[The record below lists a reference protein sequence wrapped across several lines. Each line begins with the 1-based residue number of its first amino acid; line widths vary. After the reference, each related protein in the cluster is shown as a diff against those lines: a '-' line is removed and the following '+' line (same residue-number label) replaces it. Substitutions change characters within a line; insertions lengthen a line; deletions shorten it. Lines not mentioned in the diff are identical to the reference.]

1 MYELLLDVQFYK
13 NSLNIKNKLFVN
25 RMEVV
30 DMEEFAQTVY
40 EMKKE
45 IRRKDD
51 EIKSLKMKI
60 EELEKL
66 TGQQQ
71 IR

>member
-1 MYELLLDVQFYK
+1 
-13 NSLNIKNKLFVN
+13 
-25 RMEVV
+25 MEVV

-45 IRRKDD
+45 MRKKDD

>member
-1 MYELLLDVQFYK
+1 MD
-13 NSLNIKNKLFVN
+13 
-25 RMEVV
+25 VV

-45 IRRKDD
+45 MRKKDD